1 MRVLSCAPSDELESA
16 WNALD
21 GKPDYRFLRRPE
33 AGLVMVRGRI
43 GGTGGRFNLGEMTMT
58 RCVVQLADGGAGYGY
73 VAGRQ
78 PRHAELA
85 AVFDALMNDPARRRN
100 VGDRVV
106 APLRTALDERR
117 AASAAKAAAAKVDF
131 FTVVRGDD

>member
-1 MRVLSCAPSDELESA
+1 MRVLSCASAGELEAA
-16 WNALD
+16 WDDLD
-21 GKPDYRFLRRPE
+21 SKPDYRFLRRPE

-58 RCVVQLADGGAGYGY
+58 RCVVQLADGAAGYGY

-85 AVFDALMNDPARRRN
+85 AVFDALMNDPARRQD
-100 VGDRVV
+100 VGERVV
-106 APLRTALDERR
+106 APLSAMLEEQRGTA
-117 AASAAKAAAAKVDF
+117 AAKAAATKVDF

>member
-1 MRVLSCAPSDELESA
+1 MRVLSCAPADALEAAWSDLA
-16 WNALD
+16 

-85 AVFDALMNDPARRRN
+85 AVFDALMNDPGRRDGVN
-100 VGDRVV
+100 EQVV
-106 APLRTALDERR
+106 APLRATTETRR
-117 AASAAKAAAAKVDF
+117 AASAAKAAATKVDF